1 MESQKPDKSRLRDS
15 ESLLIILGEILWQR
29 NNSQQHMMKKH

>member
-15 ESLLIILGEILWQR
+15 ESLLDCKGEILNEADWIR
-29 NNSQQHMMKKH
+29 RTLVPS

>member
-15 ESLLIILGEILWQR
+15 ESLLNTKGDFYADQKSDNE
-29 NNSQQHMMKKH
+29 